1 MLQEFKEFALRGNVV
16 DMAVGIIIGAAFS
29 TIVRSLVDD
38 IIMPPIGVVTGGVDF
53 SNMFIALNGEHYPS
67 LAAARQAGAA
77 TINFGLFINN
87 VISFMHRRLRAVHGD
102 QGDEPTAPQAGG
114 RPAKR
119 AAAVSRGA
127 AARGNQGRAGEAG
140 LGEAVWPEN
149 GFAPFPPARDGN
161 CGKRPLWKIFL
172 PIICCAE
179 QICFFCAAVASW
191 ENNFLLQSLYL
202 QRHCLGRA
210 NDAGERSLHRHGC
223 CWRRSRRPARSACA
237 LTAAR
242 REIS

>member
-87 VISFMHRRLRAVHGD
+87 VISFASSPSCCSWR
-102 QGDEPTAPQAGG
+102 
-114 RPAKR
+114 
-119 AAAVSRGA
+119 SRG
-127 AARGNQGRAGEAG
+127 
-140 LGEAVWPEN
+140 
-149 GFAPFPPARDGN
+149 
-161 CGKRPLWKIFL
+161 
-172 PIICCAE
+172 
-179 QICFFCAAVASW
+179 
-191 ENNFLLQSLYL
+191 
-202 QRHCLGRA
+202 
-210 NDAGERSLHRHGC
+210 
-223 CWRRSRRPARSACA
+223 
-237 LTAAR
+237 
-242 REIS
+242 